1 MEASLKLLNQYVKVD
16 DFTAEEIAAKLTS
29 IGHEVEGMHIYY
41 FLDEFHRKR

>member
-29 IGHEVEGMHIYY
+29 IGHEVDVY
-41 FLDEFHRKR
+41 KRQILSLFKKLS